1 MFLGKYKNLY
11 DFLIDFARLV
21 HFPLLPFSRFLLHC
35 NLITIFTSICSTLC
49 VDLQSV
55 DVNTVNFLDNEI
67 VQLLLHSSP
76 KIASNQNE
84 L

>member
-35 NLITIFTSICSTLC
+35 NLITISQAFVQPSVLICNRLMWILSI
-49 VDLQSV
+49 
-55 DVNTVNFLDNEI
+55 F
-67 VQLLLHSSP
+67 
-76 KIASNQNE
+76 
-84 L
+84 